1 MQKITYYL
9 TVLILTILVLIYLK
23 PINDVNVNNV
33 VAKNV
38 SFSENEEKV
47 FFDSIPTIKGI
58 KSSDEDLSKI
68 SWNRWTVDKFSIH
81 SIDKNIGTYL
91 YKNIKDIKKEVLVKW
106 GLPNIEFNHEI
117 RIFCCSSEENLQK
130 LFNINKSSFEFKE
143 DKKIIFVWLI
153 LNESNL
159 NSFKSLMM
167 SISLIELE
175 FKYNYSFPLWI
186 HRGMPSLCDI
196 NKTKEHLQYM
206 YDLNKT
212 GRIKNLIILEQSE
225 YDDLED
231 NSKKLFDIS
240 SSLLC
245 LMIRKEFG
253 QDNFQ
258 KCMLKNVKIY
268 QQLGFKDLDS
278 FSLKYRYY
286 CHYLL
291 DDYKKNILPEEYL
304 NIKPK
309 K

>member
-1 MQKITYYL
+1 MQKIIYYSISL
-9 TVLILTILVLIYLK
+9 LLTILVLNYLNT
-23 PINDVNVNNV
+23 NDGLNNHM

-38 SFSENEEKV
+38 SFSTNEEIV

-58 KSSDEDLSKI
+58 KSSDENLSKI
-68 SWNRWTVDKFSIH
+68 SWNRWTVDEFSIH
-81 SIDKNIGTYL
+81 SIDKTIGVYL
-91 YKNIKDIKKEVLVKW
+91 YENIKNIKKEALVSW
-106 GLPNIEFNHEI
+106 GLPNIDFNHEI

-143 DKKIIFVWLI
+143 DKNIIYVWLN

-175 FKYNYSFPLWI
+175 HKFKYSFPLWI

-196 NKTKEHLQYM
+196 DKTKEYIKYVH
-206 YDLNKT
+206 DADKI
-212 GRIKNLIILEQSE
+212 GRANNIIELEQTE
-225 YDDLED
+225 YNELKDD
-231 NSKKLFDIS
+231 SKKLFDIS

-245 LMIRKEFG
+245 LMVRKEFG

-258 KCMLKNVKIY
+258 KCMLKNVKVY
-268 QQLGFKDLDS
+268 QQLGFKDVDS
-278 FSLKYRYY
+278 FSLKYKYY
-286 CHYLL
+286 CRYLIH
-291 DDYKKNILPEEYL
+291 DYEKNILKEEYL
-304 NIKPK
+304 EIKPK